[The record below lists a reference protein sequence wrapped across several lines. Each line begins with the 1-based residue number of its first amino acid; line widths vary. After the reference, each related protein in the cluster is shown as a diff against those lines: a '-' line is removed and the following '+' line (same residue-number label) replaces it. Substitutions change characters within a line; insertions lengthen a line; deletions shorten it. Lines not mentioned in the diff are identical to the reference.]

1 MARGIISKVAYLT
14 YNPPF
19 FTTRGEIGLHL
30 TLRESEKQILRVV
43 RTKKL
48 ISRAAIARE
57 TKLSKPV
64 VSEGVARLINMGV
77 LVEVKKGKSSNK
89 GGKRPVLLSL
99 RPDFC
104 YVVGLDIGGTN
115 MRVVLTDLEGRVVE
129 RRVSRTGKLESED
142 ELFSK
147 CIGLIDS
154 VMTVPRGRIL
164 GMGVGVPGTVD
175 PETGYIYNMPTLGMK
190 DIRLREFLENHY
202 NLDVFLAN
210 DVTLNALGEMWRG
223 AAKGKRNVLLVSI
236 GTGLG
241 AGLIVNR
248 ELYEGAHGM
257 AGEMGFTVTDWSR
270 EKTLNFEFFGAL
282 ESWISGYGL
291 EKRLREEGFKISVEE
306 FFSML
311 GKNNQF
317 DRIFEEACEHLALA
331 LGNAIV
337 LLDPDVVVIAGGIGY
352 NQYERIITSVL
363 SVVKKVIPPELLS
376 KVTFARAELGEL
388 GVAIGAACWVQ
399 RQVFVEVL

>member
-1 MARGIISKVAYLT
+1 
-14 YNPPF
+14 
-19 FTTRGEIGLHL
+19 LHL

-99 RPDFC
+99 RPDFR
-104 YVVGLDIGGTN
+104 YIVGLDIGGTN
-115 MRVVLTDLEGRVVE
+115 IRAVLTDLEGNVIE
-129 RRVSRTGKLESED
+129 KTVSRTGKLSSTGEFFE
-142 ELFSK
+142 K
-147 CIGLIDS
+147 CVEMVDS
-154 VMTVPRGRIL
+154 VAVVPRDKIL
-164 GMGVGVPGTVD
+164 GIGVGIPGTVD
-175 PETGYIYNMPTLGMK
+175 PETGFIYNMPALELK
-190 DIRLREFLENHY
+190 DVRLREFLEDHY
-202 NLDVFLAN
+202 DLSTFLAN

-257 AGEMGFTVTDWSR
+257 AGEMGFTVTDWTKER
-270 EKTLNFEFFGAL
+270 RLNFALFGPL
-282 ESWISGYGL
+282 ENWVSGYGL
-291 EKRLREEGFKISVEE
+291 EKRLKELGFDLSVED
-306 FFSML
+306 FF
-311 GKNNQF
+311 QVV
-317 DRIFEEACEHLALA
+317 EEDSQLSQMFQEASEHLALA
-331 LGNAIV
+331 LSNAIV

-352 NQYERIITSVL
+352 NQYERIIASVL
-363 SVVKKVIPPELLS
+363 PIVERVVPPELLS
-376 KVTFARAELGEL
+376 KVTFAKAELGEL
-388 GVAIGAACWVQ
+388 GVAVGAACWVQ